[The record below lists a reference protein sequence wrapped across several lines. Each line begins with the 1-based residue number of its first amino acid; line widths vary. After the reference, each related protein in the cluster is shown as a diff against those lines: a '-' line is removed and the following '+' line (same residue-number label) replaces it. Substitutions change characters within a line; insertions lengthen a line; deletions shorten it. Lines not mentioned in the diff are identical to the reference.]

1 MWIAREGIIAPL
13 PEDWKPC
20 QDTNQD
26 IYYFNFSTGDSVW
39 DHPCDEFYRSMVK
52 EEREKLALSG
62 KASGSKKD
70 GKKKKDK
77 KEKKAAKKDVN
88 EKKIG
93 LLGSSLAPLKKDT
106 TLGSSVGSLGSTAGG
121 KLGGLGS
128 IKDPL
133 KGTLGSTFGSDLGQS
148 NDPSRFLKSKNGSQK
163 TTVLQG
169 AREEKVQMMPDFS
182 DESQESETP
191 RLNLDLDLKDINDL
205 SYGESESE
213 LRMLKGAGVS
223 DSDDDDVNVDFG
235 IGVGISKRLGVMDV
249 ADLEPVD
256 SPTPRDEI
264 NPMDKWM
271 KKPISSKNN
280 DSAVKEEERKKK
292 EEKENEELERK
303 HKAEI
308 QASAALKR
316 IEMQDD
322 LQQEEKKLRAQN
334 EKEIKEMKERL
345 QSELEDVKLDLLDDK
360 EEKIKELK
368 KTIDNEVEKEEE
380 KLKKEKEQTIKE
392 LRSQVKEEAEDEEAM
407 LMEGKTDNLRKMKER
422 IRKEEEEE
430 EERLRNDMK
439 KKINEIKEELH
450 EVKESEDEKLNKEKK
465 RVTEKIE
472 NELKEHK
479 EEQRKKLEDNNEKE
493 ISKMEEKYEG
503 DLKAAL
509 KDLETE
515 CEKEV
520 ETKRK
525 EVMDNHQR
533 NLDDVLAKLQV
544 ANEEEM
550 KRTEEKLQTS
560 RQKQAAVE
568 EMEDG
573 LENVLKERKSEIKE
587 EQRKQLDNLKKEHEK
602 EMKSIQMEYKKK
614 EEKER
619 TSITSKLESEKSR
632 LAKDHE
638 KELKTLRREFEDR
651 KEELH
656 RKHEDEESAL
666 KETGDSLNET
676 KRKLEKLAAQ
686 IEREENDLKKRRKKF
701 EDDQI
706 KFEEEKDET
715 FANQAAPLNSKELE
729 ELHSQLKH
737 IRDEIKQERNQL
749 NILKREREDLEHDVQ
764 RMKQE
769 KQELE
774 GRQRREPSQEHQ
786 SMNGDVSTEDG
797 RHGNIVGMTPS
808 ADVMDINE
816 LLTPSKHRIE
826 MVHPRDFSRPSLEN
840 DVDDFEENSRE
851 MFTNVSHPQHD
862 TDVPRSRQHS
872 GRSYHTE
879 SLWTRNKQST
889 LQSKPRA
896 NHHYAWLDVEDDEF
910 DTSDPEEF
918 ANLNIHNHL
927 QQSQLRVRLIEEGSA
942 INRAKAFLK
951 KQKNTL
957 KHRQSKLQN
966 AKQEWRR
973 DVRNQYIAGLST
985 SSTSMLDDVK
995 LSLEREAIELD
1006 KAVINVTA
1014 GRRLVREKEQKLKQ
1028 LEESLNY
1035 SSDSDLS
1042 DIPHQS
1048 QRRHTHQLSLS
1059 HSSDENEED
1068 EEDTKTLRY
1077 RPEGGGLPQTERIGM
1092 QNDQTSDILKG
1103 LDSLLTQ
1110 RVTMNDSMIQPIT
1123 SSIDKVNKQLTDVMG
1138 LLQKQLPQNSETQK
1152 GTPHASI
1159 NDAILQPQQPSRQPP
1174 SLQPF
1179 HNGSYLP
1186 YDTQPAYGYQ
1196 PTNRLPPSSR
1206 YVPSDYTS
1214 SYRRNI
1220 STGYPVY
1227 STVRNSPAFR
1237 EPQHE
1242 SADQVLERKWR
1253 KYFGDKNSGSSTVP
1267 GLSSLSVSKFR
1278 GYIPASEQ
1286 LRTFRENSRLATP
1299 LTSGNSVDQH
1309 KFGSTRLELDENNQI
1324 RVKPVT

>member
-1 MWIAREGIIAPL
+1 MSSLMGDQLILEEDYDENYQPNEEEIREYAGVIGIDPDEDPELMWIAREGIIAPL

-816 LLTPSKHRIE
+816 
-826 MVHPRDFSRPSLEN
+826 
-840 DVDDFEENSRE
+840 
-851 MFTNVSHPQHD
+851 
-862 TDVPRSRQHS
+862 
-872 GRSYHTE
+872 
-879 SLWTRNKQST
+879 
-889 LQSKPRA
+889 
-896 NHHYAWLDVEDDEF
+896 F